1 MYIEGVRLQALQRLT
16 GLWQPDSRD
25 FDKLIFDSPGWAM
38 TGKPENPSIS
48 AIPAWQV
55 DQLDSALAPEPAAPY
70 FDANLNAWV
79 LSRYA
84 DILVAF
90 RSSSLF
96 PASSNS
102 AKPAEPMPSCEH
114 LKMRAETT
122 EALPASR
129 INAWR
134 DLLLHQAEAQAA
146 GLPSLE
152 PVELLEAYARPLCL
166 SLAAT
171 VTGISLDLALQ
182 LDQTAA
188 RVSASAAEPFDPEA
202 HRIAGLANEELKPHF
217 HSGPESLR
225 DSGFVA
231 LTQTMP
237 CILGNAWYAL
247 TQHPEAWKLL
257 HSRPELI
264 DHAVEELLRYAGLVR
279 ILGRMAEEDID
290 LNGAAIR
297 KGQRI
302 ILRILA
308 GNRDPE
314 RFSNPN
320 QVEIARRDG
329 GHLSLGA
336 GGHACV
342 GANLIRMA
350 AATITLPLVR
360 RFALATPAQPVEW
373 RGGSGFRSP
382 AALWVSLS

>member
-1 MYIEGVRLQALQRLT
+1 MTSRA
-16 GLWQPDSRD
+16 DS
-25 FDKLIFDSPGWAM
+25 S
-38 TGKPENPSIS
+38 S
-48 AIPAWQV
+48 IPAWPA
-55 DQLDSALAPEPAAPY
+55 DQLDSLSPPEPAAPY
-70 FDANLNAWV
+70 FDTNLNAWV

-84 DILVAF
+84 DILAAF
-90 RSSSLF
+90 RASSLF
-96 PASSNS
+96 PASCNS
-102 AKPAEPMPSCEH
+102 AKPVAPMPACEH
-114 LKMRAETT
+114 LKMRAETI

-134 DLLLHQAEAQAA
+134 DVLELQAEALAA
-146 GLPSLE
+146 SLPSHE

-171 VTGISLDLALQ
+171 VTGISLDLAHRLYEV
-182 LDQTAA
+182 AA
-188 RVSASAAEPFDPEA
+188 RVSAAAAEPFDPEA
-202 HRIAGLANEELKPHF
+202 HRIADLANEQLKPHF
-217 HSGPESLR
+217 HAGPESLR

-231 LTQTMP
+231 LSQTMP
-237 CILGNAWYAL
+237 SILGNAWYAL
-247 TQHPEAWKLL
+247 TQQPEAWTLL

-264 DHAVEELLRYAGLVR
+264 DHAIEELLRYAGLVR
-279 ILGRMAEEDID
+279 ILSRAAQEDID
-290 LNGAAIR
+290 LNGTIIR

-350 AATITLPLVR
+350 AAAITRPLVS
-360 RFALATPAQPVEW
+360 RFALAAQAQPVEW

-382 AALWVSLS
+382 DALWVSLS

>member
-1 MYIEGVRLQALQRLT
+1 
-16 GLWQPDSRD
+16 
-25 FDKLIFDSPGWAM
+25 M
-38 TGKPENPSIS
+38 TGKPENPLIF

-55 DQLDSALAPEPAAPY
+55 DELDSAVPPESAAPY

-84 DILVAF
+84 DILAAF

-96 PASSNS
+96 PSSSNS
-102 AKPAEPMPSCEH
+102 AKPAEPMPSCAP

-129 INAWR
+129 IGAWR
-134 DLLLHQAEAQAA
+134 DVLQPQAEALAA
-146 GLPSLE
+146 SLPFHE
-152 PVELLEAYARPLCL
+152 PVELMEAYARPLCL

-171 VTGISLDLALQ
+171 VTGISLDLAHQ
-182 LDQTAA
+182 LDKVAA
-188 RVSASAAEPFDPEA
+188 QVSASAAEPFDPEA
-202 HRIAGLANEELKPHF
+202 DRIADLANDELKPHF

-247 TQHPEAWKLL
+247 TQHPEAWRLL
-257 HSRPELI
+257 HSQPELI
-264 DHAVEELLRYAGLVR
+264 DRAVEELLRYAGLVR

-290 LNGAAIR
+290 LNGTAIR

-350 AATITLPLVR
+350 AAAITRPLVA
-360 RFALATPAQPVEW
+360 RFALATQAQPVEW

-382 AALWVSLS
+382 AALWVSLT

>member
-1 MYIEGVRLQALQRLT
+1 MQANSDKPVTTLSEGLDMLASMAGEAMPVERE
-16 GLWQPDSRD
+16 DS
-25 FDKLIFDSPGWAM
+25 M
-38 TGKPENPSIS
+38 TG
-48 AIPAWQV
+48 AIPAWPA
-55 DQLDSALAPEPAAPY
+55 DQLDSVVPPEPAAPY
-70 FDANLNAWV
+70 FDEKLNAWV
-79 LSRYA
+79 LSRHA
-84 DILVAF
+84 DILAAF
-90 RSSSLF
+90 RASSLF

-102 AKPAEPMPSCEH
+102 SKPAEPMPPCDH
-114 LKMRAETT
+114 LKMRAETID
-122 EALPASR
+122 ALPASR
-129 INAWR
+129 IGAWR
-134 DLLLHQAEAQAA
+134 ELLLPLAEAQAA

-171 VTGISLDLALQ
+171 VTGISLDLSRQ
-182 LDQTAA
+182 LYEAA
-188 RVSASAAEPFDPEA
+188 AQVSAAAAEPFDPEI
-202 HRIAGLANEELKPHF
+202 HQIADLASEELKPHF
-217 HSGPESLR
+217 HVGPESLR
-225 DSGFVA
+225 DSTFVA
-231 LTQTMP
+231 LSQTMP

-247 TQHPEAWKLL
+247 TQHPRAWELL
-257 HSRPELI
+257 HNRPGLI

-279 ILGRMAEEDID
+279 ILGRMAQEDID
-290 LNGAAIR
+290 LNGTTIG

-302 ILRILA
+302 ILRIIA

-314 RFSNPN
+314 RFSDPN

-360 RFALATPAQPVEW
+360 RFALATPAQLVEW

-382 AALWVSLS
+382 AVLWVSLS

>member
-1 MYIEGVRLQALQRLT
+1 
-16 GLWQPDSRD
+16 
-25 FDKLIFDSPGWAM
+25 M
-38 TGKPENPSIS
+38 TARTASS
-48 AIPAWQV
+48 IPAWPA
-55 DQLDSALAPEPAAPY
+55 DQLDSAVPPEPAAPY

-84 DILVAF
+84 DILAAF
-90 RSSSLF
+90 RASSLF
-96 PASSNS
+96 PASTNS
-102 AKPAEPMPSCEH
+102 AKPVEPMPACAH
-114 LKMRAETT
+114 LKMRAETI

-129 INAWR
+129 INTWR
-134 DLLLHQAEAQAA
+134 DVLQPQAEALAA
-146 GLPSLE
+146 TLPCHE
-152 PVELLEAYARPLCL
+152 PVELLEAYARPLCM

-171 VTGISLDLALQ
+171 VTGISLDLAHQ
-182 LDQTAA
+182 LYKPAA
-188 RVSASAAEPFDPEA
+188 QVSAASAEPFDRET
-202 HRIAGLANEELKPHF
+202 HRIADLANEKLKPHF

-231 LTQTMP
+231 LSQTMP

-247 TQHPEAWKLL
+247 MQQPDAWMLL

-264 DHAVEELLRYAGLVR
+264 DNAIEELLRYAGLVR
-279 ILGRMAEEDID
+279 ILGRAAQEDID
-290 LNGAAIR
+290 LNGITIR

-302 ILRILA
+302 ILRIMA

-320 QVEIARRDG
+320 QVDLARRDG

-360 RFALATPAQPVEW
+360 RFALAAPAQPVEW

>member
-1 MYIEGVRLQALQRLT
+1 
-16 GLWQPDSRD
+16 
-25 FDKLIFDSPGWAM
+25 M
-38 TGKPENPSIS
+38 TATTAFS
-48 AIPAWQV
+48 IPAWPA
-55 DQLDSALAPEPAAPY
+55 DQLDSAVPPEPAAPY

-84 DILVAF
+84 DILAAF
-90 RSSSLF
+90 RASTLF
-96 PASSNS
+96 PASTNS
-102 AKPAEPMPSCEH
+102 AKPAEPMPPCEH
-114 LKMRAETT
+114 LKMRAETI

-134 DLLLHQAEAQAA
+134 DLLQPQADALAA
-146 GLPSLE
+146 SLPAHE
-152 PVELLEAYARPLCL
+152 RVELLEAYARPLCL

-171 VTGISLDLALQ
+171 VTGISLDLARR
-182 LDQTAA
+182 LDEAA
-188 RVSASAAEPFDPEA
+188 AQVSASAAEPFDSET
-202 HRIAGLANEELKPHF
+202 HRIADLANEELKPYF
-217 HSGPESLR
+217 HAGPESLR

-231 LTQTMP
+231 LSQTMP
-237 CILGNAWYAL
+237 AILGNAWYAL
-247 TQHPEAWKLL
+247 AQQPDAWNLL
-257 HSRPELI
+257 HRRPELI

-279 ILGRMAEEDID
+279 ILGRMAQADID
-290 LNGAAIR
+290 LNGTTIR

-302 ILRILA
+302 ILRIVA

-314 RFSNPN
+314 RFSKPN

-350 AATITLPLVR
+350 AATITGPLVR

>member
-1 MYIEGVRLQALQRLT
+1 MTARA
-16 GLWQPDSRD
+16 DS
-25 FDKLIFDSPGWAM
+25 S
-38 TGKPENPSIS
+38 S
-48 AIPAWQV
+48 IPAWPA
-55 DQLDSALAPEPAAPY
+55 DQLDSAVPPEPGAPY
-70 FDANLNAWV
+70 FDAKLNAWV
-79 LSRYA
+79 LTRYA
-84 DILVAF
+84 DILAAF
-90 RSSSLF
+90 RASSLF
-96 PASSNS
+96 PASCNS
-102 AKPAEPMPSCEH
+102 AKPAQPMPPCEH
-114 LKMRAETT
+114 LKMRAETI

-134 DLLLHQAEAQAA
+134 DVLQPQAEALAA
-146 GLPSLE
+146 SLPSLE

-171 VTGISLDLALQ
+171 VTGISLDLAQQ
-182 LDQTAA
+182 LYKTAA
-188 RVSASAAEPFDPEA
+188 QVSAAAAEPFDSET
-202 HRIAGLANEELKPHF
+202 HRIADLANEELKPHF

-231 LTQTMP
+231 LSQTMP
-237 CILGNAWYAL
+237 AILGNAWYAL
-247 TQHPEAWKLL
+247 TQQTEAWKLL

-279 ILGRMAEEDID
+279 ILGRAAQEDID
-290 LNGAAIR
+290 LNGTTIR
-297 KGQRI
+297 KGERI
-302 ILRILA
+302 ILRIIA

-314 RFSNPN
+314 RFTNPN

-350 AATITLPLVR
+350 AAAITRPLVT
-360 RFALATPAQPVEW
+360 RFAFTTLVQPVEW

-382 AALWVSLS
+382 DALWVSLS

>member
-1 MYIEGVRLQALQRLT
+1 
-16 GLWQPDSRD
+16 
-25 FDKLIFDSPGWAM
+25 M
-38 TGKPENPSIS
+38 TGKPENPSIF

-55 DQLDSALAPEPAAPY
+55 DQLDSILPPEPVAPY
-70 FDANLNAWV
+70 FDVTLNAWV

-84 DILVAF
+84 DILAAF
-90 RSSSLF
+90 RASSLF
-96 PASSNS
+96 PSSSNS
-102 AKPAEPMPSCEH
+102 AKPAEPMPACKH

-129 INAWR
+129 IGAWR
-134 DLLLHQAEAQAA
+134 EVLQPQAEAQAA
-146 GLPSLE
+146 SLPSLE

-171 VTGISLDLALQ
+171 VTGISLDLAHQ

-188 RVSASAAEPFDPEA
+188 QVSASAAEPFDPEA
-202 HRIAGLANEELKPHF
+202 EGIADLANEELKPHF

-231 LTQTMP
+231 LSQTMP

-279 ILGRMAEEDID
+279 ILGRAAQEEID
-290 LNGAAIR
+290 LSGTTIR
-297 KGQRI
+297 KGERI

-314 RFSNPN
+314 RFSHPN

-350 AATITLPLVR
+350 ASAITGPLVR
-360 RFALATPAQPVEW
+360 RFALAAPAQPVEW

-382 AALWVSLS
+382 AALWVSLF